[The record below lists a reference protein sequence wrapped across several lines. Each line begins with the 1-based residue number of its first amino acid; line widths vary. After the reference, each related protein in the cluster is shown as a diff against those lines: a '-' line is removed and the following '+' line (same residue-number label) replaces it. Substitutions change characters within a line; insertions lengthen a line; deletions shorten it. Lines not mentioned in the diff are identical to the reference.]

1 MAPLTVRLVQ
11 PSSHLKS
18 IYQKGEQ
25 LRNPEKKHD
34 DDVWIQSIENCL
46 KSIIQKDDD
55 GNEENERVMRV
66 TTSKPLILDTFLL
79 IELVNK

>member
-34 DDVWIQSIENCL
+34 DDVLTKN
-46 KSIIQKDDD
+46 QKDDD
-55 GNEENERVMRV
+55 GNEENYE
-66 TTSKPLILDTFLL
+66 SDEGDEGDYL
-79 IELVNK
+79 